1 MFIIKSWQ
9 FNIVDNKVANIGAV
23 KKKLLK
29 QFEDKNHLLFYV
41 TDVLVKFL
49 YSKKRKRKQL
59 LWFLFGEYIENNIRR
74 HQDQPE
80 IKYVECEDCGEL
92 FEIPKNNKRTVRCDR
107 CQKIRNDERKDDF
120 KERHDFRLFGIHI
133 FVNGNFNFFEYL
145 HLILMFYDCISH
157 YLSIL

>member
-107 CQKIRNDERKDDF
+107 CQKIRNDERNRQRVK
-120 KERHDFRLFGIHI
+120 KYREKAT
-133 FVNGNFNFFEYL
+133 
-145 HLILMFYDCISH
+145 M
-157 YLSIL
+157 